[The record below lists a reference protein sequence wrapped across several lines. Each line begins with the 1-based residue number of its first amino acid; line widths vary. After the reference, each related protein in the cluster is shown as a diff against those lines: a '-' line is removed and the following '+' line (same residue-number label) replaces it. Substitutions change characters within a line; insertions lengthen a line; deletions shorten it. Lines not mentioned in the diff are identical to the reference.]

1 MDNKEQMPLGLSFSM
16 AMDEKAMERFAG
28 MNETEK
34 ETVINQ
40 ARQVESKAE
49 MEALVHEISEGKI

>member
-28 MNETEK
+28 MSEVEK
-34 ETVINQ
+34 EAVINR
-40 ARQVESKAE
+40 ARQADSKAE
-49 MEALVHEISEGKI
+49 METLVHEISEGKF

>member
-28 MNETEK
+28 MSEVEK
-34 ETVINQ
+34 EMVINR
-40 ARQVESKAE
+40 ARQADSKAE
-49 MEALVHEISEGKI
+49 METLVHEIAEGKF